1 MPLFIVSHSLCLS
14 SRVSFSLVLPN
25 PLFSSSFVV
34 YVFVFF
40 QSLILPRSSIP
51 ILLPLFLSLSSLY
64 VYITFFLQIKLP
76 SLFCDP
82 FLSFSFLCVL
92 TQFLHFPSY
101 SLFIRPSFRLVLPCL
116 SLKPRKLRRCKMAA
130 HVDSAMRSSFFCF
143 LRKWRLFG
151 VCPISPLSPPP
162 PTHPPLPFPLP
173 LPPSPFEACSIRKPY
188 IIIIMV
194 GLKKTSSFI
203 VPLPSSTVSIFA
215 W

>member
-1 MPLFIVSHSLCLS
+1 MFHFHLFYLILLFHLLSLSIFCLLS
-14 SRVSFSLVLPN
+14 ISY
-25 PLFSSSFVV
+25 SSSFFHPHSPTSFPITIVV
-34 YVFVFF
+34 
-40 QSLILPRSSIP
+40 IC
-51 ILLPLFLSLSSLY
+51 LY
-64 VYITFFLQIKLP
+64 NFFLQIKLP

-151 VCPISPLSPPP
+151 VCPISPLSPPLP
-162 PTHPPLPFPLP
+162 QPTHPFPFPYPSL
-173 LPPSPFEACSIRKPY
+173 PSPFEACSIRKPY